1 VPRPLLLF
9 PSPSRAPSSLADVV
23 QFVRRN
29 TIISQQFICW
39 ASALQSKSPVSAM
52 DGLVLPPAQWQD
64 ERSGGQS
71 SSPSRR
77 PFIWLCLSSSRFLPL
92 AAVLHSSSY
101 KPRVNPQPP
110 AARRRRG
117 FASAAGWRR
126 GRRRSRSP
134 SRRWRW
140 RPGPA
145 APSGGRG
152 RSRSRRGRATPARPR
167 SPPPLSSTSC
177 MFPAPSASR
186 PLTPFPSVS
195 ASCRCSARGFRDR
208 LVRGL
213 RGFLE
218 SWQYG
223 DFVQFLPLSKT

>member
-1 VPRPLLLF
+1 MGWYCLRPNDRMSAQGASPLLL
-9 PSPSRAPSSLADVV
+9 LADL
-23 QFVRRN
+23 
-29 TIISQQFICW
+29 SSGS
-39 ASALQSKSPVSAM
+39 ASPPPVSF
-52 DGLVLPPAQWQD
+52 LW
-64 ERSGGQS
+64 
-71 SSPSRR
+71 R
-77 PFIWLCLSSSRFLPL
+77 PFSTPRT
-92 AAVLHSSSY
+92 SSY